1 MAEDLVAEVYPL
13 LRQALRYRDELMQ
26 SKPLSIERVQSDLR
40 GKMRVSDRGEA
51 RRDGGYGEGQADDY
65 LGTRYALV
73 CWLDELFII
82 DSPWNAQ
89 WTESKFEAQM
99 YRTNDRAW
107 KFWEQATMASAR
119 SDRVALQVFHL
130 CMLLGFRGNLHERTR
145 ELAEKREQ
153 IENQAGL
160 KGKVTWTEEP
170 AETPVPPPEVD
181 ILTAPQRLRWLMFGL
196 VVVVYG
202 AITVAG
208 FLALTLVR

>member
-1 MAEDLVAEVYPL
+1 VAEDLVAEVYPL
-13 LRQALRYRDELMQ
+13 LRQALRYREELMQ
-26 SKPLSIERVQSDLR
+26 GKPLSVERVQSDLR
-40 GKMRVSDRGEA
+40 GKLRVSDRA
-51 RRDGGYGEGQADDY
+51 SPRREGEGQVDDY
-65 LGTRYALV
+65 LGVRYALV

-107 KFWEQATMASAR
+107 KFWEQATMASSR

-130 CMLLGFRGNLHERTR
+130 CMLLGFRGNLHEHTR

-196 VVVVYG
+196 VVVIYG
-202 AITVAG
+202 AICVAG
-208 FLALTLVR
+208 FLALSSLRL